1 MKPRKNGILY
11 VIENE
16 FFGGGEQA
24 FAHLINGLDGSRFNV
39 SAACLT
45 GSLNPASGVFTE
57 KIKAKAQVISLDLR
71 RRINPFKIFLLKK
84 IIRAGGIGIVHSQ
97 GPRADFYA
105 RLAARLAGG
114 AAVVSTVAAPV
125 EEYNVGALRKAAY
138 KALNKFGEGGVDKF
152 IAVAGHIEK
161 KLSARGIPPE
171 KIQRIYNGIPVEEY
185 IVGPEK
191 AREARKARD
200 IEEDCF
206 LAAVFCRLSWEKGLF
221 SLIDAAKIIAGGGD
235 VPAGGIK
242 YLIVGEGPLE
252 KDLKARVKSLGLED
266 SFVFTGFVDDVK
278 PLLSAADV
286 VVLPSFREGFPVGVL
301 EAMAMGKPVI
311 ASDIDGINES
321 VSDGQS
327 GLLVPPGNAA
337 ALAGA
342 ISALFN
348 SRERALELGRRGRIV
363 AAERFG
369 VEKMVKP
376 HEELYGRLLQL

>member
-1 MKPRKNGILY
+1 MSLRKSGILY
-11 VIENE
+11 VIEND

-24 FAHLINGLDGSRFNV
+24 FAHLINGLDGAKFNV
-39 SAACLT
+39 YAACLT
-45 GSLNPASGVFTE
+45 GSLNPASVVFTE
-57 KIKAKAQVISLDLR
+57 KIRAKARVIPLDLR

-84 IIRAGGIGIVHSQ
+84 IVRAYGIDVVHSQ

-114 AAVVSTVAAPV
+114 VAVVSTVAVPV

-138 KALNKFGEGGVDKF
+138 KVLNKFGEGGVDKF
-152 IAVAGHIEK
+152 IAVAGHIGK
-161 KLSARGIPPE
+161 KLAARGIPPE
-171 KIQRIYNGIPVEEY
+171 KVQRIYNGIPVEEF
-185 IVGPEK
+185 VMEPEK
-191 AREARKARD
+191 AREARRARN
-200 IEEDCF
+200 IGEKCF
-206 LAAVFCRLSWEKGLF
+206 LAAAFCRLSWEKGLF
-221 SLIDAAKIIAGGGD
+221 SLIDAAKVIAGGD

-242 YLIVGEGPLE
+242 YLIAGEGPLE
-252 KDLKARVKSLGLED
+252 KDLKARIKNLGLEN
-266 SFVFTGFVDDVK
+266 SFIFTGFLDDVK

-342 ISALFN
+342 ITALFKC
-348 SRERALELGRRGRIV
+348 RERAFELGRRGRAV
-363 AAERFG
+363 AVERFG
-369 VEKMVKP
+369 VAKMVKA
-376 HEELYGRLLQL
+376 HEELYGRLL